1 MLTNEDDVEEEGDS
15 DSQTL
20 LNSHSPSCWGKIK
33 QLRPRYQ
40 ILIVMIGLLMLSA
53 IVTGIIVYCWPKKG
67 KYSPGYVKQTRTFF
81 FVLVTSTRVRN
92 CFFMTCFI
100 CGIDPSLCLALLS
113 KLVSLLVP
121 VV

>member
-1 MLTNEDDVEEEGDS
+1 MFCSKNLLPVDSCPQNSTTKVMLTNEDDVEEEGDS

-67 KYSPGYVKQTRTFF
+67 KYSPGYV
-81 FVLVTSTRVRN
+81 
-92 CFFMTCFI
+92 
-100 CGIDPSLCLALLS
+100 
-113 KLVSLLVP
+113 
-121 VV
+121 